1 VPNEIRAELALLPHR
16 IKEIRHELHDFG
28 ESCARIEGGRATAAR
43 GARPMSPSTHVVSED
58 GTRIAYERL
67 GSGPALVL
75 IDGAMC
81 SRAFGPM
88 PKIAALLKEH
98 FTVYLYDRRGRGES
112 GDTQPYSIAREIED
126 IDALVRAAGGSAFAV
141 GLSSGAALALEA
153 AASGVSL
160 KKLALYEPPF
170 MPDDA
175 ARHAAADHE
184 GKLKALVA
192 AGDRGAA
199 IKYFMRDMI
208 GAPALVVVMMQ
219 LMRGVWRKLK
229 AVAHT
234 LPYDAA
240 IMGDWQVPVRRLAEV
255 KTPTL
260 AMYGG
265 KTEMR
270 LKRAVEELVK
280 ALPNVRQQT
289 LPGQTHNVSAAVL
302 VPELTRFFKE

>member
-1 VPNEIRAELALLPHR
+1 MNAVNVGRVLA
-16 IKEIRHELHDFG
+16 
-28 ESCARIEGGRATAAR
+28 
-43 GARPMSPSTHVVSED
+43 STHVISKD
-58 GTRIAYERL
+58 GTRIAYERM
-67 GSGPALVL
+67 GTGPAVVL

-88 PKIAALLKEH
+88 PKIAALLKDH

-112 GDTQPYSIAREIED
+112 GDTQPYSKTREIED

-153 AASGVSL
+153 AASGVPL
-160 KKLALYEPPF
+160 RKLAVYEPPF
-170 MPDDA
+170 VAVDS
-175 ARHAAADHE
+175 ARHEPPDHE

-192 AGDRGAA
+192 AGERGTAV
-199 IKYFMRDMI
+199 KYFMRDMVNVP
-208 GAPALVVVMMQ
+208 APVVLMMQ

-240 IMGDWQVPVRRLAEV
+240 IMGNWQVPVRRLAGV
-255 KTPTL
+255 QVPTL

-265 KTEMR
+265 KTDAR
-270 LKRAVEELVK
+270 LKRAVEELAK
-280 ALPNVRQQT
+280 ALPNGRRQI
-289 LPGQTHNVSAAVL
+289 LPGQTHNVSASVL
-302 VPELTRFFKE
+302 VPALVEFFKE

>member
-1 VPNEIRAELALLPHR
+1 
-16 IKEIRHELHDFG
+16 
-28 ESCARIEGGRATAAR
+28 
-43 GARPMSPSTHVVSED
+43 MTHVISKD

-67 GSGPALVL
+67 GSGPAVVL

-88 PKIAALLKEH
+88 PKIAALLKDH

-112 GDTQPYSIAREIED
+112 GDTQPYSKAREVED
-126 IDALVRAAGGSAFAV
+126 IDALVQAAGGAAFAV

-153 AASGVSL
+153 AASGL
-160 KKLALYEPPF
+160 PLRKLAVYEPPF
-170 MPDDA
+170 V
-175 ARHAAADHE
+175 AADSIAQQPDHLA
-184 GKLKALVA
+184 KLKALVA
-192 AGDRGAA
+192 AGERGAA
-199 IKYFMRDMI
+199 VKYFMRDMVNVP
-208 GAPALVVVMMQ
+208 APFVLMMQ

-240 IMGDWQVPVRRLAEV
+240 IMGNWQVPVARLAGV
-255 KTPTL
+255 RTPTL

-270 LKRAVEELVK
+270 LKHAVEELVK
-280 ALPNVRQQT
+280 VLPNVRREV

-302 VPELTRFFKE
+302 VPALVQFLKE

>member
-1 VPNEIRAELALLPHR
+1 
-16 IKEIRHELHDFG
+16 
-28 ESCARIEGGRATAAR
+28 
-43 GARPMSPSTHVVSED
+43 MTHVISKD

-67 GSGPALVL
+67 GSGPAVVL

-88 PKIAALLKEH
+88 PKIAELLKEH

-112 GDTQPYSIAREIED
+112 GDTQPYSKAREVED
-126 IDALVRAAGGSAFAV
+126 VEALIRAAGGSAFAV

-153 AASGVSL
+153 AASGL
-160 KKLALYEPPF
+160 RIAKIAAYEPPF

-175 ARHAAADHE
+175 ARHAHADHE
-184 GKLKALVA
+184 GKLKELVA
-192 AGDRGAA
+192 AGERGAA
-199 IKYFMRDMI
+199 VKYFMRDMI
-208 GAPALVVVMMQ
+208 NLPAFVVVMMQ
-219 LMRGVWRKLK
+219 LMRGMWGKLK

-234 LPYDAA
+234 LQYDAA
-240 IMGDWQVPVRRLAEV
+240 IMGDWQVPAARLAGV
-255 KTPTL
+255 RTQTL

-280 ALPNVRQQT
+280 VLPNVRQEV

-302 VPELTRFFKE
+302 VPALVQFLKE

>member
-1 VPNEIRAELALLPHR
+1 
-16 IKEIRHELHDFG
+16 
-28 ESCARIEGGRATAAR
+28 
-43 GARPMSPSTHVVSED
+43 MTHVISKD
-58 GTRIAYERL
+58 GTRIAYERM
-67 GSGPALVL
+67 GSGPAVVL

-112 GDTQPYSIAREIED
+112 GDTQPYSKAREVED

-153 AASGVSL
+153 AAAGLPLS
-160 KKLALYEPPF
+160 KLALYEPPF
-170 MPDDA
+170 VTGDT
-175 ARHAAADHE
+175 ARHEEADHQE
-184 GKLKALVA
+184 KLKALVA
-192 AGDRGAA
+192 ADERGAA
-199 IKYFMRDMI
+199 VKYFMRDMVNVP
-208 GAPALVVVMMQ
+208 APFVLMMQ

-240 IMGDWQVPVRRLAEV
+240 IMGNWRVPAARLGSVR
-255 KTPTL
+255 TPTL

-265 KTEMR
+265 KTETR

-280 ALPNVRQQT
+280 ALPNVRREI

-302 VPELTRFFKE
+302 VPALVQFFKE

>member
-1 VPNEIRAELALLPHR
+1 
-16 IKEIRHELHDFG
+16 
-28 ESCARIEGGRATAAR
+28 
-43 GARPMSPSTHVVSED
+43 MTHVISKD

-67 GSGPALVL
+67 GNGPAVIL

-81 SRAFGPM
+81 SRAFGPSR
-88 PKIAALLKEH
+88 KIAALLKEH

-112 GDTQPYSIAREIED
+112 GDTQPYSKAREVED
-126 IDALVRAAGGSAFAV
+126 VEALVRAAGGSAFAV
-141 GLSSGAALALEA
+141 GVSSGAALALEA
-153 AASGVSL
+153 AASGLRVE
-160 KKLALYEPPF
+160 KLVVYEPPF

-175 ARHAAADHE
+175 ARHANADHE

-192 AGDRGAA
+192 AGERGAA
-199 IKYFMRDMI
+199 VKYFMRDMVNV
-208 GAPALVVVMMQ
+208 PVPFVLMMQ
-219 LMRGVWRKLK
+219 LMRGMWGKLK

-240 IMGDWQVPVRRLAEV
+240 IMGNWQVPAARLAGV

-260 AMYGG
+260 ALYGG
-265 KTEMR
+265 KTQTR

-280 ALPNVRQQT
+280 VLPNVRQQV

-302 VPELTRFFKE
+302 VPALVRFFKE